1 MPKQPAIGHD
11 PMIPKTTPLCTD
23 PLTPPRSLWEL
34 FWSFSLLALQG
45 FGGVMAITQRELV
58 ERKRWLSRT
67 GFLEDWAVAQIL
79 PGPNVAN
86 LAVMLGDRYLGARGA
101 LVSLAGLFFF
111 PFIVVVAL
119 AIGFMSLG
127 HWPQVQ
133 GALRGMGLV
142 VAALVMNTAFKL
154 IPALGTHPG
163 GRVFCALAG
172 LATVICV
179 VWLKWPLIWVLLLVG
194 GASCLWTYRCLVA
207 TAPAQGGAHER

>member
-1 MPKQPAIGHD
+1 MTKISS
-11 PMIPKTTPLCTD
+11 ISTEPLA
-23 PLTPPRSLWEL
+23 PPNTLWDL

-58 ERKRWLSRT
+58 ERKRWLSRQ

-86 LAVMLGDRYLGARGA
+86 LAVMLGDRFMGSRGA
-101 LVSLAGLFFF
+101 LVSVAGLFVF
-111 PFIVVVAL
+111 PFVIVVVL
-119 AIGFMSLG
+119 AIGFMSLS
-127 HWPQVQ
+127 HLPQVQ

-142 VAALVMNTAFKL
+142 VAALIMTTAFKL

-163 GRVFCALAG
+163 GRIFCALAG

-179 VWLKWPLIWVLLLVG
+179 VLLKWSLLWVLLLVG

-207 TAPAQGGAHER
+207 TALAKGGADER